1 VPVPPGCDTT
11 PKAPQPA
18 VGAYDDPNASTTP
31 AQTSVDIIKD
41 AIPEGRTNN
50 YQGAGPSPDVQNVY
64 GTLGD
69 TLTSPTG
76 LLALLDSIKAA
87 AGANVFPS
95 NYNLDTLGP
104 LGSLVNPI
112 INVVDGD
119 LTLQGNN
126 TGYGILVV
134 TGTLRMAGNFS
145 WNGLVLVVGDGRV
158 EFSGGGNGQINGQL
172 FISKF
177 WDHHTTKNL
186 LSEVGSPEMSWSGGG
201 GNGIFYNHCWA
212 DDMLTKFPFLPPPAT
227 KQLKV
232 LSTRTVIY

>member
-1 VPVPPGCDTT
+1 
-11 PKAPQPA
+11 
-18 VGAYDDPNASTTP
+18 
-31 AQTSVDIIKD
+31 
-41 AIPEGRTNN
+41 
-50 YQGAGPSPDVQNVY
+50 
-64 GTLGD
+64 
-69 TLTSPTG
+69 
-76 LLALLDSIKAA
+76 
-87 AGANVFPS
+87 
-95 NYNLDTLGP
+95 
-104 LGSLVNPI
+104 
-112 INVVDGD
+112 VVDGD
-119 LTLQGNN
+119 VTLQGNN

-177 WDHHTTKNL
+177 WDHHTTKDL